1 MNRIIISTESGADLP
16 YKIIIPNNI
25 ETVPMHV
32 TFGDRTLCDGSF
44 DVREIDDYFRNSKTL
59 PTTSAVN
66 PEEFTKHFKAIFQ
79 KYPNCNIIHI
89 SYSSKL
95 SASYQNAVIASHDFK
110 SDRLSIIDSENASI
124 GVGALVIKA
133 CEIVRKYG
141 NVVTFEECVS
151 LINKQ
156 RDCVCCSFVPDKL
169 DYLKAGG
176 RISGI
181 AHLGAT
187 VLNLKPSIVVENGQL
202 VAGKKYR
209 GNINKIAQTYLEDFK
224 NHNSLSKEFIVIAYT
239 YDVNKALLFS
249 LKRHAHKLGF
259 AKSWCFQLG
268 SAVTSHTGPV
278 GIGFAGVSR
287 RDAVTMR
294 GDRAVWL

>member
-1 MNRIIISTESGADLP
+1 MSRIIISTESGSDLP
-16 YKIIIPNNI
+16 YKITIPNNVEI
-25 ETVPMHV
+25 VPMHV
-32 TFGDRTLCDGSF
+32 TFGDKTLCDGSF
-44 DVREIDDYFRNSKTL
+44 DVREIDDYFINNKSL

-66 PEEFTKHFKAIFQ
+66 PEEFIRHFKSIFQ

-95 SASYQNAVIASHDFK
+95 SASYQNAVIASNDFK

-124 GVGALVIKA
+124 GAGVLVMKA
-133 CEIVRKYG
+133 CEIIRKYG
-141 NVVTFEECVS
+141 SVATFDECVS

-156 RDCVCCSFVPDKL
+156 RENVKCSFMPDKL

-176 RISGI
+176 RISSA

-202 VAGKKYR
+202 NPGKKYR
-209 GNINKIAQTYLEDFK
+209 GNIYKIADKYLEDFK
-224 NHNSLSKEFIVIAYT
+224 DHNNISNEFIVIAYT
-239 YDVNKALLFS
+239 YGINKSLLFA
-249 LKRHAHKLGF
+249 LKRQAHKLGF
-259 AKSWCFQLG
+259 KKSWCFQLG

-278 GIGFAGVSR
+278 GIGFAGI
-287 RDAVTMR
+287 AK
-294 GDRAVWL
+294 